1 MMKKIRKTKR
11 VKKEKLSEITRDFLN
26 NKMSNRLA
34 FRQREEETDDIK
46 EYEEED
52 LENETEE
59 NKDWYRKTDIRR
71 QVSIYRLVPSICRY
85 L

>member
-59 NKDWYRKTDIRR
+59 NKD
-71 QVSIYRLVPSICRY
+71 
-85 L
+85 

>member
-34 FRQREEETDDIK
+34 FRQREEEDDNE

-52 LENETEE
+52 LENKAEE
-59 NKDWYRKTDIRR
+59 NKD
-71 QVSIYRLVPSICRY
+71 
-85 L
+85 

>member
-34 FRQREEETDDIK
+34 FRQREEEEDDI
-46 EYEEED
+46 EECEEED

-59 NKDWYRKTDIRR
+59 NKD
-71 QVSIYRLVPSICRY
+71 
-85 L
+85 

>member
-34 FRQREEETDDIK
+34 FRQREEEEDDIE
-46 EYEEED
+46 EYEEKD
-52 LENETEE
+52 LENDTEE

>member
-1 MMKKIRKTKR
+1 MKKIRKTRKVR
-11 VKKEKLSEITRDFLN
+11 KEKLSEITRDFLN
-26 NKMSNRLA
+26 NQMSKRLA
-34 FRQREEETDDIK
+34 FRQREEDEDDIE

-59 NKDWYRKTDIRR
+59 NKDWYRKADIRR

>member
-1 MMKKIRKTKR
+1 MKKIRKTKR

-26 NKMSNRLA
+26 NKMSKRLA
-34 FRQREEETDDIK
+34 FRQREEEEDDIE

-71 QVSIYRLVPSICRY
+71 QVSVYRLVPSICRY

>member
-34 FRQREEETDDIK
+34 FKQREEETDDIE

-59 NKDWYRKTDIRR
+59 NKD
-71 QVSIYRLVPSICRY
+71 
-85 L
+85 

>member
-34 FRQREEETDDIK
+34 FRQREEEEDDIE
-46 EYEEED
+46 EYEEKD
-52 LENETEE
+52 LENDTEE
-59 NKDWYRKTDIRR
+59 NKD
-71 QVSIYRLVPSICRY
+71 
-85 L
+85 

>member
-34 FRQREEETDDIK
+34 FRQQEGEVDDIE

-59 NKDWYRKTDIRR
+59 NKD
-71 QVSIYRLVPSICRY
+71 
-85 L
+85 

>member
-11 VKKEKLSEITRDFLN
+11 VKKEKLSEITRNFLN

-34 FRQREEETDDIK
+34 FRQREEETDDIE

-59 NKDWYRKTDIRR
+59 NKD
-71 QVSIYRLVPSICRY
+71 
-85 L
+85 

>member
-34 FRQREEETDDIK
+34 FRQREEETDDNE

-59 NKDWYRKTDIRR
+59 NKD
-71 QVSIYRLVPSICRY
+71 
-85 L
+85 

>member
-1 MMKKIRKTKR
+1 MKKIRKTKR

-26 NKMSNRLA
+26 NQMSKRLA
-34 FRQREEETDDIK
+34 FRQQEEDEDDIE

-59 NKDWYRKTDIRR
+59 NKD
-71 QVSIYRLVPSICRY
+71 
-85 L
+85 

>member
-34 FRQREEETDDIK
+34 FKQREEEEDDIE

-59 NKDWYRKTDIRR
+59 NKD
-71 QVSIYRLVPSICRY
+71 
-85 L
+85 

>member
-1 MMKKIRKTKR
+1 MKKIRKTKR

-26 NKMSNRLA
+26 NQMSKRLA
-34 FRQREEETDDIK
+34 FRQQEGETDDIE

-52 LENETEE
+52 LEVETEE

>member
-34 FRQREEETDDIK
+34 FRQREEEEDDIE

-52 LENETEE
+52 LKNETEE
-59 NKDWYRKTDIRR
+59 NKN
-71 QVSIYRLVPSICRY
+71 
-85 L
+85 

>member
-26 NKMSNRLA
+26 NKMSKRLA
-34 FRQREEETDDIK
+34 FIQPEGEEDDIE

-59 NKDWYRKTDIRR
+59 NKD
-71 QVSIYRLVPSICRY
+71 
-85 L
+85 

>member
-34 FRQREEETDDIK
+34 FRQCKGEEDDI
-46 EYEEED
+46 EECEEKD

-59 NKDWYRKTDIRR
+59 NKD
-71 QVSIYRLVPSICRY
+71 
-85 L
+85 

>member
-34 FRQREEETDDIK
+34 FRQREEEEDDIE

-59 NKDWYRKTDIRR
+59 NKD
-71 QVSIYRLVPSICRY
+71 
-85 L
+85 

>member
-1 MMKKIRKTKR
+1 MKKIRKTKR

-34 FRQREEETDDIK
+34 FRQREEEEDDIE

-59 NKDWYRKTDIRR
+59 NKD
-71 QVSIYRLVPSICRY
+71 
-85 L
+85 

>member
-11 VKKEKLSEITRDFLN
+11 VKKEKLSEITRDFLS

-34 FRQREEETDDIK
+34 FRQREEDNDNE
-46 EYEEED
+46 EYEKED

-59 NKDWYRKTDIRR
+59 NKD
-71 QVSIYRLVPSICRY
+71 
-85 L
+85 

>member
-34 FRQREEETDDIK
+34 FRQREEEEDDIE

-52 LENETEE
+52 LENKTEE
-59 NKDWYRKTDIRR
+59 NKD
-71 QVSIYRLVPSICRY
+71 
-85 L
+85 

>member
-34 FRQREEETDDIK
+34 FRQREEEEDDI
-46 EYEEED
+46 EECEEED

-71 QVSIYRLVPSICRY
+71 QVSIYRLVPSICRH

>member
-34 FRQREEETDDIK
+34 FRQREEEEDDIE
-46 EYEEED
+46 EYEEKD

-59 NKDWYRKTDIRR
+59 NKD
-71 QVSIYRLVPSICRY
+71 
-85 L
+85 

>member
-34 FRQREEETDDIK
+34 FRQREEEEDDIE
-46 EYEEED
+46 EYEEKD

>member
-1 MMKKIRKTKR
+1 MKKIRKTKR

-34 FRQREEETDDIK
+34 FRQREEEEDDIE
-46 EYEEED
+46 EYEEKD

-59 NKDWYRKTDIRR
+59 NKD
-71 QVSIYRLVPSICRY
+71 
-85 L
+85 

>member
-34 FRQREEETDDIK
+34 FRQREEETDDIE

-59 NKDWYRKTDIRR
+59 NKD
-71 QVSIYRLVPSICRY
+71 
-85 L
+85 